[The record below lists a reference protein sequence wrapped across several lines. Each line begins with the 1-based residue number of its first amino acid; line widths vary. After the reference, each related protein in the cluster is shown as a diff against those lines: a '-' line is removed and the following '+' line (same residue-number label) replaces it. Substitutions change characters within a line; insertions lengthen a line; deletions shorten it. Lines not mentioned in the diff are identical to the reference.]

1 MNSSPS
7 GRNYLA
13 LHILMSIDEEHAG
26 VNLSDIPAAVHEDLG
41 VHLRFMREALHMAE
55 KALALGET
63 PVGCVI
69 VHEGEIVGSGM
80 NDTNKSLN
88 GSRHAEF
95 LAITEVLSSHPPSIL
110 QLADLYVTVEPCIMC
125 ASALRQYGI
134 RNVFFGC
141 GNERFGGTGTVLSI
155 HSDTMLHRPY
165 PSYGGLYRKEAINI
179 LRRFYIQENEKA
191 PQPRPKRQRELNLLP

>member
-1 MNSSPS
+1 MIITLFLDRHSQPGQFIS
-7 GRNYLA
+7 
-13 LHILMSIDEEHAG
+13 MDEENVPESLDQVPAE
-26 VNLSDIPAAVHEDLG
+26 VRLNLSS
-41 VHLRFMREALHMAE
+41 HLRFMREALHMAE

-69 VHEGEIVGSGM
+69 VHKGAVVGSGM

-88 GSRHAEF
+88 GTRHAEF
-95 LAITEVLSSHPPSIL
+95 LAITEVLCSHSPGIL
-110 QLADLYVTVEPCIMC
+110 RLADLYVTVEPCIMC

-141 GNERFGGTGTVLSI
+141 RNERFGGTGTVLSI
-155 HSDTMLHRPY
+155 HADAMLDTPY
-165 PSYGGLYRKEAINI
+165 TSYGGLYRKEAINL

-191 PQPRPKRQRELNLLP
+191 PRPRSKRERELNLLT

>member
-1 MNSSPS
+1 
-7 GRNYLA
+7 
-13 LHILMSIDEEHAG
+13 MSMDEGYAEA
-26 VNLSDIPAAVHEDLG
+26 NLGDIPAAVRENLAA
-41 VHLRFMREALHMAE
+41 HLRFMKGALHMAE

-80 NDTNKSLN
+80 NDTNKSRN

-95 LAITEVLSSHPPSIL
+95 LAITKLLSSHPPSIL
-110 QLADLYVTVEPCIMC
+110 QLSDLYVTVEPCIMC

-155 HSDTMLHRPY
+155 HSDAILHRPY
-165 PSYGGLYRKEAINI
+165 PSCGGLYRKEAINM

-191 PQPRPKRQRELNLLP
+191 PQPRPKRQRELNLLQ